1 MKLKKITTALA
12 GLALSASAV
21 LADGP
26 VVLTAVGTWSS
37 LTNFQKHEEPFFN
50 TRLNAASGGD
60 IVGKIQS
67 QSGLGLKGFEIMRL
81 VKNGVF
87 DFAFGLPGYVAAEN
101 AIFEGADLSSLTQDI
116 DTQRK
121 VSDAYFPTLE
131 KAFEEIYN
139 AKLLM
144 LYPFPSQTLWCNGEV
159 NGIADLDGKKIR
171 VYSTTLGDFVEGVG
185 GTSVTVS
192 FGEVIPAL
200 EKGVVD
206 CAITGT
212 MSAYTAK
219 WNQVATH
226 AYTLRVGWGLAF
238 GAMNMDKWNS
248 LSADQQALIQS
259 ETAAL
264 TDAMWT
270 ETATEDDVAIS
281 CITGGEC
288 SVGEGGSMTLVEPSA
303 ADLALRDTIAT
314 DVVLAR
320 WAKRCGAECAENWN
334 ETVGPILGPSFF
346 AKADPTLPPPAIMT
360 LCGFSVDFL
369 NSLMKRIF
377 SSVAKK
383 KTSSSGKITV
393 SPLGIIC
400 LFCLYIATTLTSTL
414 GI

>member
-1 MKLKKITTALA
+1 MKQITGALGALLMMA
-12 GLALSASAV
+12 GASF
-21 LADGP
+21 ADGP
-26 VVLTAVGTWSS
+26 VVLKAVGTWSS
-37 LTNFQKHEEPFFN
+37 LTNFQKHEGPFFN
-50 TRLNAASGGD
+50 EHLAAASEGK
-60 IVGKIQS
+60 IVGDIQS

-121 VSDAYFPTLE
+121 VSEAYYPTLE
-131 KAFEEIYN
+131 KAFADIYN

-159 NGIADLDGKKIR
+159 NGMADLNGKKIR

-185 GTSVTVS
+185 GTSVTVAFS
-192 FGEVIPAL
+192 EVIPAL

-248 LSADQQALIQS
+248 LTPDQQAFMQAEIATLN
-259 ETAAL
+259 
-264 TDAMWT
+264 DAMWA
-270 ETATEDDVAIS
+270 ETATEDDVAIA
-281 CITGGEC
+281 CITGGACEI
-288 SVGEGGSMTLVEPSA
+288 GEAGSMTLVEPSSE
-303 ADLALRDTIAT
+303 DLAARDKIAT

-320 WAKRCGAECAENWN
+320 WAERCGEECAANWN
-334 ETVGPILGPSFF
+334 STVGPILGLT
-346 AKADPTLPPPAIMT
+346 AKA
-360 LCGFSVDFL
+360 
-369 NSLMKRIF
+369 N
-377 SSVAKK
+377 
-383 KTSSSGKITV
+383 
-393 SPLGIIC
+393 
-400 LFCLYIATTLTSTL
+400 
-414 GI
+414 

>member
-1 MKLKKITTALA
+1 MKIVTTAIA
-12 GLALSASAV
+12 AFALSASAA
-21 LADGP
+21 LADDP
-26 VVLTAVGTWSS
+26 VVLNAVGTWSS

-50 TRLNAASGGD
+50 TRLREASDGN

-101 AIFEGADLSSLTQDI
+101 AIFEGADLSTLTQDI

-121 VSDAYFPTLE
+121 VSDAYYPTLE
-131 KAFEEIYN
+131 KSFADIYN

-159 NGIADLDGKKIR
+159 NGIEDLKGKKIR
-171 VYSTTLGDFVEGVG
+171 VYSTTLGDFVECVG

-192 FGEVIPAL
+192 FSEVIPAL

-248 LSADQQALIQS
+248 LSEGQQTLLQS
-259 ETAAL
+259 EIATL
-264 TDAMWT
+264 TDAMWA

-288 SVGEGGSMTLVEPSA
+288 AIGAAGSMTLVEPSE
-303 ADLALRDTIAT
+303 ADLKARDSIAT
-314 DVVLAR
+314 EVVLAR
-320 WAKRCGAECAENWN
+320 WAERCGADCAANWN
-334 ETVGPILGPSFF
+334 DTVGPILG
-346 AKADPTLPPPAIMT
+346 
-360 LCGFSVDFL
+360 
-369 NSLMKRIF
+369 
-377 SSVAKK
+377 
-383 KTSSSGKITV
+383 
-393 SPLGIIC
+393 
-400 LFCLYIATTLTSTL
+400 LTAAAN
-414 GI
+414 

>member
-1 MKLKKITTALA
+1 MKTVTTAFA
-12 GLALSASAV
+12 AFALSASAA
-21 LADGP
+21 LADDP
-26 VVLTAVGTWSS
+26 VVLNAVGTWSS

-50 TRLNAASGGD
+50 TRLREASDGN

-101 AIFEGADLSSLTQDI
+101 AIFEGADLSTLTQDI

-121 VSDAYFPTLE
+121 VSDAYYPTLE
-131 KAFEEIYN
+131 KSFADIYN

-159 NGIADLDGKKIR
+159 NGIEDLKGKKIR

-192 FGEVIPAL
+192 FSEVIPAL

-248 LSADQQALIQS
+248 LSEGQKTLLQS
-259 ETAAL
+259 EIATL
-264 TDAMWT
+264 TDAMWA

-288 SVGEGGSMTLVEPSA
+288 AIGEAGSMTLVEPSE
-303 ADLALRDTIAT
+303 ADLKARDSIAT
-314 DVVLAR
+314 EVVLAR
-320 WAKRCGAECAENWN
+320 WAERCGADCAANWN
-334 ETVGPILGPSFF
+334 ETVGPILG
-346 AKADPTLPPPAIMT
+346 
-360 LCGFSVDFL
+360 
-369 NSLMKRIF
+369 
-377 SSVAKK
+377 
-383 KTSSSGKITV
+383 
-393 SPLGIIC
+393 
-400 LFCLYIATTLTSTL
+400 LTAAAN
-414 GI
+414 

>member
-1 MKLKKITTALA
+1 MLKLTTTIGALA
-12 GLALSASAV
+12 FAATSA

-26 VVLTAVGTWSS
+26 VVLNAVGTWSS
-37 LTNFQKHEEPFFN
+37 LTNFQKHEGPFFN
-50 TRLNAASGGD
+50 ERLNEASGGD

-81 VKNGVF
+81 EKNGVF

-116 DTQRK
+116 ETQRK

-131 KAFEEIYN
+131 QAFEEIYN

-159 NGIADLDGKKIR
+159 GGIADLEGKKIR

-185 GTSVTVS
+185 GTSVTVAFS
-192 FGEVIPAL
+192 EVIPAL

-212 MSAYTAK
+212 MSAYSAK

-238 GAMNMDKWNS
+238 GAMNMDKWNT
-248 LSADQQALIQS
+248 LSADQQALLQS
-259 ETAAL
+259 EIASL

-270 ETATEDDVAIS
+270 ETATEDDIAIS
-281 CITGGEC
+281 CITGGSC
-288 SVGEGGSMTLVEPSA
+288 DVGEPGSMVLVEPSKE
-303 ADLALRDTIAT
+303 DLTLRDQIAT

-320 WAKRCGAECAENWN
+320 WAERCGAECAENWN
-334 ETVGPILGPSFF
+334 KTVGPILGLTAA
-346 AKADPTLPPPAIMT
+346 AK
-360 LCGFSVDFL
+360 
-369 NSLMKRIF
+369 
-377 SSVAKK
+377 
-383 KTSSSGKITV
+383 
-393 SPLGIIC
+393 
-400 LFCLYIATTLTSTL
+400 
-414 GI
+414 

>member
-1 MKLKKITTALA
+1 MKKLATALGA
-12 GLALSASAV
+12 LAFTASAAV
-21 LADGP
+21 ADNP
-26 VVLTAVGTWSS
+26 VVLNAVGTWSS
-37 LTNFQKHEEPFFN
+37 LTNYQKHEEPFFN
-50 TRLNAASGGD
+50 THLSAASEGQ
-60 IVGKIQS
+60 IIGKIQS

-101 AIFEGADLSSLTQDI
+101 AIFEGADLSTLTQDI

-121 VSDAYFPTLE
+121 VSDAYFATLE
-131 KAFEEIYN
+131 TAFADIYN

-144 LYPFPSQTLWCNGEV
+144 LYPFLSQTLWCNGEV
-159 NGIADLDGKKIR
+159 NGIADLEGKKIR

-192 FGEVIPAL
+192 FSEVIPAL

-212 MSAYTAK
+212 MSAYTAN

-248 LSADQQALIQS
+248 LSAEQQAF
-259 ETAAL
+259 L
-264 TDAMWT
+264 TDEIATLNEAMWA

-281 CITGGEC
+281 CITGGACE
-288 SVGEGGSMTLVEPSA
+288 VGEPGNMTLVQPSA
-303 ADLALRDTIAT
+303 EDLALRDKIAT

-320 WAKRCGAECAENWN
+320 WAERCGAECAANWN
-334 ETVGPILGPSFF
+334 ETVGPIQGLTAA
-346 AKADPTLPPPAIMT
+346 AK
-360 LCGFSVDFL
+360 
-369 NSLMKRIF
+369 
-377 SSVAKK
+377 
-383 KTSSSGKITV
+383 
-393 SPLGIIC
+393 
-400 LFCLYIATTLTSTL
+400 
-414 GI
+414 

>member
-1 MKLKKITTALA
+1 MKKLTTAITALA
-12 GLALSASAV
+12 ISASGAM
-21 LADGP
+21 ADGP
-26 VVLTAVGTWSS
+26 VVLNAVGTWSS
-37 LTNFQKHEEPFFN
+37 LTNFQKHEEAFFN
-50 TRLNAASGGD
+50 TRFNEASGGD
-60 IVGKIQS
+60 IIGKIQS

-116 DTQRK
+116 DTQRQ

-131 KAFEEIYN
+131 KAFADIYN

-159 NGIADLDGKKIR
+159 NGIEDLSGKKIR

-185 GTSVTVS
+185 ETSVTVS
-192 FGEVIPAL
+192 FSEVIPAL

-238 GAMNMDKWNS
+238 GAMNMDKWES
-248 LSADQQALIQS
+248 LSADQQTLMQTEIATLN
-259 ETAAL
+259 
-264 TDAMWT
+264 DAMWT

-288 SVGEGGSMTLVEPSA
+288 SVGEAGSMTLVEPTE

-320 WAKRCGAECAENWN
+320 WAERCGEECAANWN
-334 ETVGPILGPSFF
+334 ETVGPILGLT
-346 AKADPTLPPPAIMT
+346 A
-360 LCGFSVDFL
+360 
-369 NSLMKRIF
+369 
-377 SSVAKK
+377 VAK
-383 KTSSSGKITV
+383 
-393 SPLGIIC
+393 
-400 LFCLYIATTLTSTL
+400 
-414 GI
+414 

>member
-1 MKLKKITTALA
+1 MKTVTTAIA
-12 GLALSASAV
+12 AFALSASAA
-21 LADGP
+21 LADDP
-26 VVLTAVGTWSS
+26 VVLNAVGTWSS

-50 TRLNAASGGD
+50 TRLREASDGN

-101 AIFEGADLSSLTQDI
+101 AIFEGADLSTLTQDI
-116 DTQRK
+116 ETQRK
-121 VSDAYFPTLE
+121 VSDAYSPTLA
-131 KAFEEIYN
+131 KSFEEIYN

-159 NGIADLDGKKIR
+159 NGIEDLAGKKIR

-192 FGEVIPAL
+192 FSEVIPAL

-248 LSADQQALIQS
+248 LSEGQQTLLQS
-259 ETAAL
+259 EIATL
-264 TDAMWT
+264 TDAMWA

-288 SVGEGGSMTLVEPSA
+288 AIGEAGTMTLVEPSD
-303 ADLALRDTIAT
+303 ADLKARDTIAT

-320 WAKRCGAECAENWN
+320 WAERCGEECAANWN
-334 ETVGPILGPSFF
+334 ETVGPILGLTAA
-346 AKADPTLPPPAIMT
+346 AK
-360 LCGFSVDFL
+360 
-369 NSLMKRIF
+369 
-377 SSVAKK
+377 
-383 KTSSSGKITV
+383 
-393 SPLGIIC
+393 
-400 LFCLYIATTLTSTL
+400 
-414 GI
+414 